1 MGKTLSL
8 LGIGLAF
15 LLAVPVA
22 AAEGDPA
29 ALAAK
34 LKEAKVSLQQGFS
47 ASAKSGKPISG
58 KFEVE
63 DGKLQLSVYTAKGDA
78 FSEVIVDHKTGK
90 VVKAEPIT
98 SSDDLTAA
106 KAQNDAM
113 AKANT
118 SLSAAVSRALKGNK
132 GYRAVSATPSMKDGH
147 PTADVTLLKGTE
159 SKTVSEALD

>member
-8 LGIGLAF
+8 LGIRLAF

-22 AAEGDPA
+22 AAEGDAA

-34 LKEAKVSLQQGFS
+34 LKEAKVSLQQGLS
-47 ASAKSGKPISG
+47 ASAKNGTPISG

-63 DGKLQLSVYTAKGDA
+63 DGKLQLSVYTAKDDA
-78 FSEVIVDHKTGK
+78 FSEVIVDHKSGK
-90 VVKAEPIT
+90 MVKAEPIT
-98 SSDDLTAA
+98 SGDDLTAA

-118 SLSAAVSRALKGNK
+118 SLSAAVSRAVKANK

-147 PTADVTLLKGTE
+147 PIAEITLLKGTE
-159 SKTVSEALD
+159 SKTVSEVLD

>member
-8 LGIGLAF
+8 LGIGLAL

-22 AAEGDPA
+22 AAEGEAA

-34 LKEAKVSLQQGFS
+34 LKEAKVSLQQGLS
-47 ASAKSGKPISG
+47 ASAKNGKPISG

-63 DGKLQLSVYTAKGDA
+63 DGNLQLSVYTAKGDM
-78 FSEVIVDHKTGK
+78 FSEVIVDQKTGK
-90 VVKAEPIT
+90 VVKAELIT
-98 SSDDLTAA
+98 SGDDFTAA
-106 KAQNDAM
+106 KAQNEAM

-118 SLSAAVSRALKGNK
+118 SLSAAVSRALKANK
-132 GYRAVSATPSMKDGH
+132 GYRAVSATPSMKDDH
-147 PTADVTLLKGTE
+147 PTAEVTLLKGTE